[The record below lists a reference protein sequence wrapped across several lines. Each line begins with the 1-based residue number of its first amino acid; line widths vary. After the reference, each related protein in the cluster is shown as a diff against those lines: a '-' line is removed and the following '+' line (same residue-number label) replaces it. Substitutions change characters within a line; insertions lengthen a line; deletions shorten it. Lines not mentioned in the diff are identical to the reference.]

1 MALGHQ
7 YEYVSL
13 NYNMVKGLQD
23 WQGPVRVRALCLPWG
38 FSGTPCPPVRLSVW
52 LCRCSC
58 LHEAS
63 LCVMF
68 ASNLVFSSK
77 TDILRTVCKVR
88 VHRI

>member
-23 WQGPVRVRALCLPWG
+23 WQGPVRSPRALSALGRLQAPR
-38 FSGTPCPPVRLSVW
+38 PPVRLSVQ
-52 LCRCSC
+52 LCQCSC

-68 ASNLVFSSK
+68 AFNLVFSSK
-77 TDILRTVCKVR
+77 ADILRTVCKVKST
-88 VHRI
+88 